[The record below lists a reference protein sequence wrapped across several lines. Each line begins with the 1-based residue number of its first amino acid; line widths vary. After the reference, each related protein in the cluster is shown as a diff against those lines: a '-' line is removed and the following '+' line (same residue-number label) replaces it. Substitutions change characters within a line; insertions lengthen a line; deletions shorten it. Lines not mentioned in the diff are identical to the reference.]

1 MQLGEGV
8 EWALHS
14 CVLLACVPGGR
25 ALPASRLAEYHGLPA
40 AYLAKHLQQ
49 LSGARILESTKGRV
63 GGYRLARPANEIT
76 LLDVVEAIEGSAPV
90 FRCTEIRRRGPCAG
104 TPGAY
109 PTMCGVACAMERA
122 EAAWR
127 SELRS
132 QTVADLVASTVMGA
146 PQPVQVRSEEW
157 LAEATR

>member
-8 EWALHS
+8 EWALHC
-14 CVLLACVPGGR
+14 CVLLACVPGGK
-25 ALPASRLAEYHGLPA
+25 ALPSSRLAEYHGLPA

-49 LSGARILESTKGRV
+49 LSGAKILESTKGRV

-104 TPGAY
+104 TPGSY
-109 PTMCGVACAMERA
+109 PTLCGVSNAMERA
-122 EAAWR
+122 ETAWR
-127 SELRS
+127 AELRS
-132 QTVADLVASTVMGA
+132 QTVADLVASTVLGA
-146 PQPVQVRSEEW
+146 PQPVQVRSEAW

>member
-14 CVLLACVPGGR
+14 CVLLACVPAGK

-49 LSGARILESTKGRV
+49 LSGASILESTKGRV
-63 GGYRLARPANEIT
+63 GGYRLARPASEIT

-104 TPGAY
+104 TPASY
-109 PTMCGVACAMERA
+109 PRICGVADAMERA
-122 EAAWR
+122 EMAWR
-127 SELRS
+127 AELRS
-132 QTVADLVASTVMGA
+132 QTIADLVDSTVMGA
-146 PQPVQVRSEEW
+146 PQVVQIRSVDW
-157 LAEATR
+157 LSDATR